1 MELPCASSFSSM
13 GDVRSEAAS
22 QMQSTL
28 SVLPM
33 AMRVPSGEKAIERIY
48 SLRAFSLSING
59 DDRFEASH
67 TRSALSWP
75 TVAMRLPDD
84 GNVAFPELESAVG
97 GAGGSPELYS
107 ELEAAVG
114 GAAAEELSSEL
125 ECAEGSSAGGP
136 EPYSESDSPEA

>member
-22 QMQSTL
+22 QMQSAL

-84 GNVAFPELESAVG
+84 GNVASSELESAVG

-136 EPYSESDSPEA
+136 EPYSDSPEA